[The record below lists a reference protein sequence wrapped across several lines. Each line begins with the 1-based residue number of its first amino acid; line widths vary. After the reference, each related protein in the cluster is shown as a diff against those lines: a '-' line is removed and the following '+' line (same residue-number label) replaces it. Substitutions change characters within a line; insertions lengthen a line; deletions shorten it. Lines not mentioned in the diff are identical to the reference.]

1 MLNRIA
7 AALAILVVS
16 ATAAFPQASNRVA
29 TFQDWSVYAYSGPS
43 GRVCYAAA
51 QPQTTA
57 PAGVNRDPIYF
68 MVANWPGRD
77 ATNEVSVIMGYP
89 LEANSSVT
97 VTIDTTE
104 NFTLFTRTT
113 PYPDTAWIDAL
124 DQEAELMVAMRRGI
138 TMVVRGRSARGTDTT
153 DTYSLRGIS
162 AALDRAAQ
170 ECA

>member
-7 AALAILVVS
+7 AALAILAIS
-16 ATAAFPQASNRVA
+16 ATTAFAQASSRVA
-29 TFQDWSVYAYSGPS
+29 TFQDWSVYTYSGPS
-43 GRVCYAAA
+43 GRVCYAAT

-57 PAGVNRDPIYF
+57 PTGVNRDPIHF
-68 MVANWPGRD
+68 MVANWPARD

-89 LEANSSVT
+89 LEANSAVS

-113 PYPDTAWIDAL
+113 PYPDTAWIEAL
-124 DQEAELMVAMRRGI
+124 DQEAALIVAMRRGI
-138 TMVVRGRSARGTDTT
+138 TMTVRGRSARGTDTT

-170 ECA
+170 ECR